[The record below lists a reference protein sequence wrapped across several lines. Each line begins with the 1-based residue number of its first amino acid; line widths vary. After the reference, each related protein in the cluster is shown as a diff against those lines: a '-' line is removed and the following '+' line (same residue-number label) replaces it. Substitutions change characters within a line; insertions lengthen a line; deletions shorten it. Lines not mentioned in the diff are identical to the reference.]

1 MEYQESK
8 RAMLV
13 KQRREK
19 VISMFIAL
27 VVALVIVAFALYVP
41 RASKINTQGNLAV
54 VDRQTVEEMQISE
67 QELRIELGE

>member
-27 VVALVIVAFALYVP
+27 VVALVVVAFALYVP
-41 RASKINTQGNLAV
+41 KASKIDTQGNSAV
-54 VDRQTVEEMQISE
+54 VDRQTVEEMQMSE

>member
-41 RASKINTQGNLAV
+41 RASKIDTQGNLAV

>member
-19 VISMFIAL
+19 IISMFIAL

-41 RASKINTQGNLAV
+41 QASKIDTQGNLAV
-54 VDRQTVEEMQISE
+54 VDRQTLAQMQISE

>member
-8 RAMLV
+8 RAMLA

-27 VVALVIVAFALYVP
+27 VVA
-41 RASKINTQGNLAV
+41 
-54 VDRQTVEEMQISE
+54 
-67 QELRIELGE
+67 